1 MRELHDREPSRL
13 RWWRVP
19 VFGILSF
26 ALLFTWIDRSDITTI
41 ELGTPSRII
50 VVSSAGPVRV
60 TQGAI
65 SEVTHRDSWV
75 FGRPIVEIE
84 GQGSDILVRV
94 VCEGWAP
101 CRSSIDLQVTGTP
114 ELLVMAEG
122 FVDIDRFDGKL
133 TVFSGNNGVAL
144 GPVSGSVRVVSGDSV
159 TGAGLETSLLDVST
173 DGDINLWF
181 GDVREEY
188 RVQILDSEGAER
200 RVDNGDVSVS
210 IATNGE
216 AERSVALKTD
226 GEVHI
231 FQRPDSEER

>member
-1 MRELHDREPSRL
+1 MRELHDREPKRR
-13 RWWRVP
+13 RWWRIP

-26 ALLFTWIDRSDITTI
+26 AVLFTWMDRSDMTTI

-50 VVSSAGPVRV
+50 IVSSAGPVRV
-60 TQGAI
+60 TQGPI

-75 FGRPIVEIE
+75 LGRPIVEIE

-114 ELLVMAEG
+114 ELLIMAEG
-122 FVDIDRFDGKL
+122 FVNVDRFDGNL
-133 TVFSGNNGVAL
+133 TVFSGKDGVAL
-144 GPVSGSVRVVSGDSV
+144 GPISGSVRVISAASV

-173 DGDINLWF
+173 EGDIDLWF
-181 GDVREEY
+181 GDVRQEY
-188 RVQILDSEGAER
+188 RVQILDSSGVER
-200 RVDNGDVSVS
+200 RVNNEDVSVS

-226 GEVHI
+226 GEVHL